1 MKWRAL
7 LFALGLGVARAA
19 TPMGGFLDHGVATPL
34 SQHRGMV
41 ATVDGAGRDVMLVW
55 LYDHRGGYA
64 LLMIDAETGKA
75 EQFPTPYPWAGDGP
89 FASLLSRA
97 NKFYTHFG
105 SHFSEFDPVKRAF
118 TFWGKT
124 ARQMAMSLTEADD
137 GKIWAATYPNSGLVS
152 FDPSARSLRDWGA
165 VNRENWLQ
173 YPRSIAVDDAGWV
186 YVGIGSAAAQ
196 LIARNPGTGETKPML
211 APEQREHGY
220 AAVRRDSDGKV
231 RAQVAGRWL
240 ELHAGALRVLDAA
253 PPARAVAQIAGDQGL
268 FHQRFPSGKI
278 ATECDTVE
286 RTLTVRDPRTNATRT
301 VSFEYASEGAHV
313 IVLAAAPDGSI
324 TGGTAFP
331 MRMFRFRPAGGAWE
345 NWPAH
350 GQFNTVLRQGD
361 RFFVGGY
368 GRGFLLEWDP
378 ARAWLRTDAAN
389 HAGNPRFLAECDPE
403 IYRPHDLVGLDDGRT
418 IVLAGTPA
426 YGRTGGGV
434 FIWDREAQRGA
445 LLRHDEIAPLQS
457 TMSLL
462 ARPEGNVL
470 GGTTIAAGT
479 GGEAKAKEAELYL
492 LDAGK
497 RRVVWR
503 MVPFAGAQSYTDLGE
518 GPRGLVYGF
527 VDRTRFFVF
536 DPAARR
542 VVHSEELKE
551 KFGSVVTGQGP
562 RALLR
567 DERGRTFV
575 LFNRALA
582 RVDDANFSI
591 TEISR
596 PPVAITAGGDILAGR
611 LYFAAGSHMCSIA
624 LPE

>member
-1 MKWRAL
+1 MSHLEPTAIDWAVL
-7 LFALGLGVARAA
+7 PETVV
-19 TPMGGFLDHGVATPL
+19 HGRIRKRTFTTD
-34 SQHRGMV
+34 RF
-41 ATVDGAGRDVMLVW
+41 TVVRYDFPDGAV
-55 LYDHRGGYA
+55 
-64 LLMIDAETGKA
+64 
-75 EQFPTPYPWAGDGP
+75 FPWHA
-89 FASLLSRA
+89 
-97 NKFYTHFG
+97 H
-105 SHFSEFDPVKRAF
+105 
-118 TFWGKT
+118 
-124 ARQMAMSLTEADD
+124 
-137 GKIWAATYPNSGLVS
+137 
-152 FDPSARSLRDWGA
+152 
-165 VNRENWLQ
+165 
-173 YPRSIAVDDAGWV
+173 
-186 YVGIGSAAAQ
+186 
-196 LIARNPGTGETKPML
+196 
-211 APEQREHGY
+211 PESQ
-220 AAVRRDSDGKV
+220 A
-231 RAQVAGRWL
+231 
-240 ELHAGALRVLDAA
+240 
-253 PPARAVAQIAGDQGL
+253 
-268 FHQRFPSGKI
+268 
-278 ATECDTVE
+278 
-286 RTLTVRDPRTNATRT
+286 
-301 VSFEYASEGAHV
+301 
-313 IVLAAAPDGSI
+313 
-324 TGGTAFP
+324 
-331 MRMFRFRPAGGAWE
+331 
-345 NWPAH
+345 
-350 GQFNTVLRQGD
+350 
-361 RFFVGGY
+361 
-368 GRGFLLEWDP
+368 
-378 ARAWLRTDAAN
+378 
-389 HAGNPRFLAECDPE
+389 
-403 IYRPHDLVGLDDGRT
+403 T